1 MNRTAR
7 TIATTAGFVAA
18 TVILTAVAAPG
29 QALAEGKP
37 RWEAAVVTVHVADEA
52 AWAGTDVQAAL
63 DAWSPALAMT
73 LTDDPGAD
81 VTLTSARSAGIEGA
95 TAYRDG
101 EGSRITSCRV
111 ELAPKYAGTE
121 QGATLAHELGHCL
134 GLSHNNLGAS
144 SVMYWIEGGEHFSP
158 TVRRQSATSRR
169 RVRQQARA
177 PTPEPPMRRHFTLDP
192 DSLLS
197 AGAGLHCRGSLRRTQ
212 SSTRPERAAHLPT
225 DPTTRSG
232 GVVAVSGP
240 ARDVA
245 PIRVRPL
252 SCSTFH
258 WSVAARTRAD
268 APDPGAE
275 RLRATCRGGD
285 VIPSARATGL
295 ATHPWENSCD

>member
-1 MNRTAR
+1 MLLAV
-7 TIATTAGFVAA
+7 AGFAA
-18 TVILTAVAAPG
+18 FAPG
-29 QALAEGKP
+29 QALAEGAP

-158 TVRRQSATSRR
+158 TVTATDLEN
-169 RVRQQARA
+169 VR
-177 PTPEPPMRRHFTLDP
+177 
-192 DSLLS
+192 SLY
-197 AGAGLHCRGSLRRTQ
+197 R
-212 SSTRPERAAHLPT
+212 
-225 DPTTRSG
+225 
-232 GVVAVSGP
+232 
-240 ARDVA
+240 
-245 PIRVRPL
+245 
-252 SCSTFH
+252 
-258 WSVAARTRAD
+258 
-268 APDPGAE
+268 
-275 RLRATCRGGD
+275 
-285 VIPSARATGL
+285 
-295 ATHPWENSCD
+295 